1 MADKL
6 IARSRFHIKT
16 VEMHTGGDPVRIIV
30 SGYPPVS
37 GDTLLAKLRYVRDNL
52 DHLRRML
59 MFEPRGHHAMFGV
72 LLAEPDHPHA
82 DLAALPMESNGYAT
96 MCGHA
101 SIALARYAVDFG
113 IVKPVYPETSVNI
126 QMPCGLIKAF
136 VEYDERTKETGK
148 ARVLSRP
155 AYVFKSGNVP

>member
-1 MADKL
+1 MTDNI

-37 GDTLLAKLRYVRDNL
+37 GDTLLAKLRYVRDDL

-59 MFEPRGHHAMFGV
+59 IFEPRGHPAMFGV
-72 LLAEPDHPHA
+72 LLVEPDHPEA
-82 DLAALPMESNGYAT
+82 DIAALPMDAHGYLT

-113 IVKPVYPETSVNI
+113 IVNPVSPETPVNI

-136 VEYDERTKETGK
+136 VEYDEKTNETGK
-148 ARVLSRP
+148 DRVRSCP
-155 AYVFKSGNVP
+155 AYVFKTGKVL